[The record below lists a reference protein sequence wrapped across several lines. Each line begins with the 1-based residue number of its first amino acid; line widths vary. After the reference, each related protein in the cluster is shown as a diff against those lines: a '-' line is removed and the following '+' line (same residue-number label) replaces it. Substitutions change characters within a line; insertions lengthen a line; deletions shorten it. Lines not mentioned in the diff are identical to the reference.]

1 MMMGTMPLD
10 ATNQPDPLLDRVFI
24 ERERNRFAGRALSFL
39 VLLNGG
45 AALVVLAVLAA
56 APEGSVDSKISAA
69 LMFFSGG
76 AMAGLLSA
84 FIAYINRSVSL
95 DTRER
100 PGLRRI
106 LLALALLSVIGSG
119 AAFLTGMNMVG
130 AASTE
135 KTSSHPK
142 AAKEKPSTAPAEPT
156 EPTDKS
162 SAPKDRSRVP
172 RERQPAP
179 SFRASARNFR
189 AVKPHSNPDSEGRI
203 ETYGGPVICRVKSFH
218 MTWRFAV
225 SSSTLWPTTS
235 QLTMRRCWTP
245 SARESRM

>member
-1 MMMGTMPLD
+1 MALFLTSLAFKEHWRAGVRRTPSPPDASDWRSLVARHNAAQTGMMMGTMPLD

-179 SFRASARNFR
+179 SS
-189 AVKPHSNPDSEGRI
+189 
-203 ETYGGPVICRVKSFH
+203 
-218 MTWRFAV
+218 
-225 SSSTLWPTTS
+225 
-235 QLTMRRCWTP
+235 TP
-245 SARESRM
+245 SERAELPRGETAF

>member
-142 AAKEKPSTAPAEPT
+142 AAKEKPSTAPAEPS

-179 SFRASARNFR
+179 SS
-189 AVKPHSNPDSEGRI
+189 
-203 ETYGGPVICRVKSFH
+203 
-218 MTWRFAV
+218 
-225 SSSTLWPTTS
+225 
-235 QLTMRRCWTP
+235 TP
-245 SARESRM
+245 SERAELPRGETAF